1 MPRVRIDPALEMHYE
16 LDDYT
21 DPWRT
26 AETVLMLHGNA
37 ECAAAWFGWVPTL
50 ARHFR
55 LVRPDLRGFGGSTPM
70 PCGFPWSLDLLVED
84 CARLLDALGTERC
97 HLIGAKLGATLAR
110 RLAACHPQRILTLT
124 LVGAP
129 GPRYQDRAQVA
140 ARVAGL
146 EREGVEPWARR
157 TMAGRLGSHFPPE
170 GVEWWIQMMARTP
183 VATIAGF
190 LSAVAAADVSADLAR
205 IRCPTL
211 VITTEASGLGSVEQT
226 QAWVARI
233 PDARLLVLPGDSY
246 HVAASD
252 PERCAQATLAFIL
265 ERRAAAAAAGAP
277 R

>member
-1 MPRVRIDPALEMHYE
+1 MPRLRLDPALEMHYE

-21 DPWRT
+21 DPWR
-26 AETVLMLHGNA
+26 AADTVLMLHGNA
-37 ECAAAWFGWVPTL
+37 ECGAAWFGWVPTL

-55 LVRPDLRGFGGSTPM
+55 LVRPDLRGFGASTPV
-70 PCGFPWSLDLLVED
+70 PRDFPWSLDLLVED
-84 CARLLDALGTERC
+84 CVALLDALGAERC

-110 RLAACHPQRILTLT
+110 RFAARHPRRVLTLT

-140 ARVAGL
+140 ARVAEL

-157 TMAGRLGSHFPPE
+157 TMAGRLGSRFPPA
-170 GVEWWIQMMARTP
+170 GVEWWVRMMARTP
-183 VATIAGF
+183 VATLAGF
-190 LSAVAAADVSADLAR
+190 LPAVAAADVSADLAR

-211 VITTEASGLGSVEQT
+211 VITTEASGLDPVERT
-226 QAWVARI
+226 REWVARI

-252 PERCAQATLAFIL
+252 PERCAQAALAFIL
-265 ERRAAAAAAGAP
+265 ERRAAAASAS